1 MEEQTELLSSLD
13 EAQSFLQSR
22 MWRDIRREMMSWIDM
37 LHISLEREI
46 STDEIRL
53 IQGRIQGIREVMSLP
68 QRIVEEIQQETRRG
82 ENPNGR
88 N

>member
-1 MEEQTELLSSLD
+1 MEERTELLSSLD

-68 QRIVEEIQQETRRG
+68 QRIVEEIQQEASRG